1 MSFGITLAAELQYE
15 ALSTRKML
23 EIVPGEDFE
32 WQPHEKSRTLGN
44 LASHISELPQWTRT
58 ALTQEEFDFAKNV
71 QKPLVFTTS
80 IELVSRFDLLVSD
93 AFELLQNI
101 SDTEIMRTWRL
112 RNGEKIM
119 AEMPRVGVIRSMVLN
134 HLIHHRGQLSVYLRL
149 QNVPLPPVYGPTADE
164 QTF

>member
-1 MSFGITLAAELQYE
+1 MSLGITLAAELQYE

-23 EIVPGEDFE
+23 EIVPCEHFE
-32 WQPHEKSRTLGN
+32 WQPHEKSMTLGK
-44 LASHISELPQWTRT
+44 LASHISEMPQWARA
-58 ALTQEEFDFAKNV
+58 ALTQEEFDVARNV
-71 QKPLVFTTS
+71 QKPFVFTS
-80 IELVSRFDLLVSD
+80 SNELVSRFDLLVSD

-119 AEMPRVGVIRSMVLN
+119 AEMPRAGVIRSMVLN
-134 HLIHHRGQLSVYLRL
+134 HLVHHRGQLSVYLRL
-149 QNVPLPPVYGPTADE
+149 QNVPLPSVYGPTADE

>member
-1 MSFGITLAAELQYE
+1 MSLGITLAAELQYE

-23 EIVPGEDFE
+23 EIVPSEHFE
-32 WQPHEKSRTLGN
+32 WQPHEKSMTLGK
-44 LASHISELPQWTRT
+44 LASHISELPQWTRA
-58 ALTQEEFDFAKNV
+58 ALTQEELDFAKNG
-71 QKPLVFTTS
+71 QKPVVFTTS
-80 IELVSRFDLLVSD
+80 VELVNRFDLLVSD

-112 RNGEKIM
+112 RNGEKIL

-149 QNVPLPPVYGPTADE
+149 QNVPLPSVYGPTADE